1 MSESLI
7 YIVCYLSSKCI
18 FILFLDHTKII
29 EGQPDLPKLGPQ
41 ERGRVVDVSH
51 RLGTP
56 NLPPPEWLLPTPVDK
71 IPKPEREAFPPPPRN
86 EGFFFSFFYYMNKSL
101 L

>member
-1 MSESLI
+1 MSS
-7 YIVCYLSSKCI
+7 YFV
-18 FILFLDHTKII
+18 DHTRIV

-86 EGFFFSFFYYMNKSL
+86 EGCF
-101 L
+101 